1 MDGPQINNTNLGM
14 TSYVS
19 GLRSSLKSLYHI
31 GPYLKVRVCAER
43 KRDLQHER
51 ADDSY
56 NGRFVTPM

>member
-1 MDGPQINNTNLGM
+1 MGCSKDSKDNRIMDGPEINNTNLGM

-43 KRDLQHER
+43 KGD
-51 ADDSY
+51 
-56 NGRFVTPM
+56 